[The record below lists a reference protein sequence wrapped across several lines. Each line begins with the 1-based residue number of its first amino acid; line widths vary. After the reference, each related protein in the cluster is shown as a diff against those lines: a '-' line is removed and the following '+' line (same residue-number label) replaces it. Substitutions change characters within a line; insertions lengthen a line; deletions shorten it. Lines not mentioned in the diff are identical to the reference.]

1 VFQKGRHKTYGGNSV
16 NSQTIF
22 NFFSLSGSAVNL
34 QLPVKKTHMRR
45 YTTLRS
51 CETLMSENERQSQ
64 TNAVINDKLQ
74 GTVVTYLGCGGISI
88 TNLRQ
93 VYC

>member
-1 VFQKGRHKTYGGNSV
+1 MAVTLSILKRFS
-16 NSQTIF
+16 IF
-22 NFFSLSGSAVNL
+22 FTVRFCIKFADTG
-34 QLPVKKTHMRR
+34 KKTHMRR

-51 CETLMSENERQSQ
+51 CETLMSENARQSQ